1 MPVPSNLYVCGVY
14 IHGYAVSSIHSS
26 YPRLLKY
33 SPMANA
39 STTTDS
45 NTNVVAIVTGASQ
58 GIGYSIAIRLA
69 QDGIDIAVNDIAS
82 KAAQIENVVNEIRKI
97 GRKSI
102 ALPGDV
108 TKEEE
113 VKGIIE
119 TTVNELGG
127 LDIVCRVL
135 F

>member
-1 MPVPSNLYVCGVY
+1 
-14 IHGYAVSSIHSS
+14 
-26 YPRLLKY
+26 
-33 SPMANA
+33 MANA

-127 LDIVCRVL
+127 LDIVRCVL